1 MINTKTAFT
10 ALWFTLTCVVIFGC
24 FILKNQVHDLEE
36 ELSKINQNITAD
48 MRNIHV
54 LKAEWSILNTPER
67 LRKLALE
74 HASLNK
80 IKAEQIINYS
90 ALPFENESST
100 VNVAS
105 NNKADLTHLQRPASV
120 KLKRSSH

>member
-90 ALPFENESST
+90 ALPFENESSKI
-100 VNVAS
+100 NIAQKS
-105 NNKADLTHLQRPASV
+105 GSDLKQLAKTQR
-120 KLKRSSH
+120 